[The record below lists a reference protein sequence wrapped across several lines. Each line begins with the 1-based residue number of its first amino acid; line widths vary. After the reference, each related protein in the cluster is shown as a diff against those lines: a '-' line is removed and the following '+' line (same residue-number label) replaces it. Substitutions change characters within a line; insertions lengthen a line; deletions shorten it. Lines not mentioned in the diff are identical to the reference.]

1 MTWVIGSIPILMYP
15 IGADDVPHPPTGF
28 FLLTD
33 HTNFLLTNNTPLETA
48 GA

>member
-1 MTWVIGSIPILMYP
+1 MGWYYGSLPIMMYP
-15 IGADDVPHPPTGF
+15 IVGDEVPVPPSGF

-33 HTNFLLTNNTPLETA
+33 LTNLLLTNNTPLETA

>member
-1 MTWVIGSIPILMYP
+1 MGYYYGSIPIMVYP
-15 IGADDVPHPPTGF
+15 LNADEVPPPGTGF

-33 HTNFLLTNNTPLETA
+33 LTNFLLTNNTPLETA

>member
-1 MTWVIGSIPILMYP
+1 MSWVFGSIPILMYP
-15 IGADDVPHPPTGF
+15 IGADEVPPPGTGF

-33 HTNFLLTNNTPLETA
+33 LTNLLLTDNTPLETA

>member
-1 MTWVIGSIPILMYP
+1 MYYYGSIPIMVYA
-15 IGADDVPHPPTGF
+15 INGDEVPPPPHGF

-33 HTNFLLTNNTPLETA
+33 HTDFLLTDHTPLQTA

>member
-1 MTWVIGSIPILMYP
+1 MGYYYGSVPIMIYP
-15 IGADDVPHPPTGF
+15 LNADEVPVPPFGF